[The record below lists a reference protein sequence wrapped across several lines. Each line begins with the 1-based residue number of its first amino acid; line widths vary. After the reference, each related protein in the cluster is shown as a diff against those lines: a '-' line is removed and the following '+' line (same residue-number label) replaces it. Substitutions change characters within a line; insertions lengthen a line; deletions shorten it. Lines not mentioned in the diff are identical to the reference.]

1 MPIKRA
7 MHKIPDDVDMHVIKE
22 RLEKIIVEGL
32 NRAIELNEQ
41 DAHEI
46 RETLHTRRDEAI
58 ANNMSI
64 LVRGE
69 RSFMNMLRTS
79 SIDWYNIK
87 PALVPVEN
95 DTELFMWQY
104 ARNVVSSM
112 PANNMVGRQLRF
124 YLVDEY
130 SGRWLGI
137 TCLSSAMNVIAP
149 RRAHV
154 EWDVETKFKRLQYVG
169 NISVCVP
176 IQPFGSLIGGKLMM
190 MTYAANE
197 LREYWERAYG
207 DTMLAVETTSLYG
220 KSSQYNRVKE
230 FKYLG
235 LTGGMGVAH
244 IPAEIWS
251 AINQYLQFHP
261 ELNKSGSAHRWRVL
275 PALARKF
282 NIDVKRM
289 NYHNQRRGFYWC
301 ETASNSL
308 ELLRDAES
316 DVSTAEFYD
325 RPLKQIVAFWK
336 HRWYYPRLEKR
347 FSMTE
352 EWDDERYTL
361 RSNMSDEL
369 LSQFAEQMAL
379 EI

>member
-22 RLEKIIVEGL
+22 RLERIIVDGL
-32 NRAIELNEQ
+32 NLAIELNEQ

-58 ANNMSI
+58 NNNMSI

-69 RSFMNMLRTS
+69 KSFMYMLRNS
-79 SIDWYNIK
+79 PIDWYNIK
-87 PALVPVEN
+87 PVLTRVIT
-95 DTELFMWQY
+95 DTELYMWQY

-124 YLVDEY
+124 YVVDEY

-190 MTYAANE
+190 AMYATNE
-197 LREYWERAYG
+197 MRAAWERMYG

-244 IPAEIWS
+244 IPAEIWR

-301 ETASNSL
+301 ETATNSL
-308 ELLRDAES
+308 ELLRDPES
-316 DVSTAEFYD
+316 DVSTAMFHD
-325 RPLKQIVAFWK
+325 RPIAQTIAYWK
-336 HRWYYPRLEKR
+336 HRWYFPRLGR
-347 FSMTE
+347 RYHMID
-352 EWDDERYTL
+352 EWNDDAYTL
-361 RSNMSDEL
+361 RSNMSEAL
-369 LSQFAEQMAL
+369 RSKFAEQTYL
-379 EI
+379 EL